1 MVNGAIR
8 EQSIVCSV
16 RIFGTSGIAP
26 HTACRIP
33 RSPIG
38 PYGGDRAAGA
48 DPGPA
53 QTSYNLYDAYRAAT
67 ARPCARPTRAGPIVL
82 ACESAYE
89 RNGRNANGIGIGERK
104 PRVTRVLYL
113 LTPPYTQSRCAST
126 ITVYCR
132 ACPHATDT
140 NHAYGLCCMH
150 YVCIT
155 FRVPCSGVGA
165 TSGPCGVWPR
175 IRQRLTSCI
184 FARVRDAPPERQ
196 GQRDEPSSAL
206 RLQIKVLRRLA
217 LPTKPLASRSMHLTE
232 QSMQRILQQLPW
244 HPPLSPTFQAQPS
257 PRLPWIPSTTRG
269 RS

>member
-26 HTACRIP
+26 LTLHIQPAG
-33 RSPIG
+33 SPIR
-38 PYGGDRAAGA
+38 DRAVRGGSRRGRRDA

-82 ACESAYE
+82 ACDSSAHP
-89 RNGRNANGIGIGERK
+89 RQKSGNGSRSLFVDPALYTVKVRINNNCLLQGM
-104 PRVTRVLYL
+104 PTRHRYKSCVWSML
-113 LTPPYTQSRCAST
+113 
-126 ITVYCR
+126 
-132 ACPHATDT
+132 
-140 NHAYGLCCMH
+140 CMH

-206 RLQIKVLRRLA
+206 RLQKVLRRLA

>member
-1 MVNGAIR
+1 MR
-8 EQSIVCSV
+8 
-16 RIFGTSGIAP
+16 IAP
-26 HTACRIP
+26 RP
-33 RSPIG
+33 RDHARDP
-38 PYGGDRAAGA
+38 RAPVRSCWHVTQARTRTTR
-48 DPGPA
+48 PGPKCENRK
-53 QTSYNLYDAYRAAT
+53 SG
-67 ARPCARPTRAGPIVL
+67 PTEA
-82 ACESAYE
+82 
-89 RNGRNANGIGIGERK
+89 
-104 PRVTRVLYL
+104 VLYL

-206 RLQIKVLRRLA
+206 RLQKVLRRLA

>member
-1 MVNGAIR
+1 MR
-8 EQSIVCSV
+8 
-16 RIFGTSGIAP
+16 IAP
-26 HTACRIP
+26 RP
-33 RSPIG
+33 RDHARDP
-38 PYGGDRAAGA
+38 RA
-48 DPGPA
+48 PVR
-53 QTSYNLYDAYRAAT
+53 S
-67 ARPCARPTRAGPIVL
+67 CWHV
-82 ACESAYE
+82 SAYE
-89 RNGRNANGIGIGERK
+89 RKSRTTEA
-104 PRVTRVLYL
+104 VLYL
-113 LTPPYTQSRCAST
+113 RLLTPALYTVKVRINNNCLLQGMPTRHRYKSCVWSMLYALR
-126 ITVYCR
+126 
-132 ACPHATDT
+132 
-140 NHAYGLCCMH
+140 MH
-150 YVCIT
+150 YV

-206 RLQIKVLRRLA
+206 RLQKVLRRLA

>member
-1 MVNGAIR
+1 MRATHARRSDRV
-8 EQSIVCSV
+8 
-16 RIFGTSGIAP
+16 GTCDASA
-26 HTACRIP
+26 
-33 RSPIG
+33 
-38 PYGGDRAAGA
+38 
-48 DPGPA
+48 
-53 QTSYNLYDAYRAAT
+53 YDAARAKI
-67 ARPCARPTRAGPIVL
+67 RQ
-82 ACESAYE
+82 
-89 RNGRNANGIGIGERK
+89 RNSEA
-104 PRVTRVLYL
+104 VLYL

-206 RLQIKVLRRLA
+206 RLQKVLRRLA